1 MVSYMKKMIWGAP
14 ATQAA
19 AHSAANEELKHNSD
33 DEYDEDENQAAAAGG
48 IHITPDQIVKQGWL
62 FKRSRYLQQW
72 KK

>member
-1 MVSYMKKMIWGAP
+1 MKKMIWGAP

-19 AHSAANEELKHNSD
+19 AHSAANEEQKYD
-33 DEYDEDENQAAAAGG
+33 DDDEDENQAAAAGG